1 MSQPMT
7 VVRWPL
13 PAGGAFSCPTCFTAE
28 GITVALDLE
37 DRGPDPSY
45 MRCPDGHLWPES
57 RFPRMVGAGMLRRAL
72 EADPDFL
79 GIIHPLS
86 LGLDRPRDA
95 GWLALPDGASNSAG
109 EVIMCPECAA
119 TTGLAAVYDS
129 HVFDAEPSPMVCL
142 NGHRWTEERFPRWAA
157 ADTAR
162 RTREAME
169 P

>member
-1 MSQPMT
+1 MDPRT

-13 PAGGAFSCPTCFTAE
+13 PAGGGFRCPTCDAGD

-37 DRGPDPSY
+37 DASPDPSY
-45 MRCPDGHLWPES
+45 MRCPEGHLWPEPS
-57 RFPRMVGAGMLRRAL
+57 FPRMVGAGMLRRAL
-72 EADPDFL
+72 AADPGFL
-79 GIIHPLS
+79 DIIHPLS
-86 LGLDRPRDA
+86 LGLNRPRVT

-119 TTGLAAVYDS
+119 TAGLAAVYDT
-129 HVFDAEPSPMVCL
+129 HVFDCDPSPMVCL
-142 NGHRWTEERFPRWAA
+142 GGHRWLEERFPRWAA

-169 P
+169 T